1 MADEWGPWVEH
12 DGSGCPPE
20 VQIGRRIQAITRN
33 RHLRDTM
40 HDGVVHQGV
49 VDCPSW
55 AAKDPFGSWEMVVR
69 YRLRRPPAIQRLV
82 DLVEG
87 LPEPVREDA

>member
-12 DGSGCPPE
+12 SGGPCPVPPE
-20 VQIGRRIQAITRN
+20 TWVIPGYRDVADPAKGIRIEGAVPASC
-33 RHLRDTM
+33 LAWW
-40 HDGVVHQGV
+40 HDGQ
-49 VDCPSW
+49 D
-55 AAKDPFGSWEMVVR
+55 DDIIR
-69 YRLRRPPAIQRLV
+69 YRLRRPPAIQKLV